1 MQTKQIIIA
10 TVVLCSCFLSIM
22 ALVTRV
28 LWHRN
33 SKSTSDDMHI
43 TDGNDEH
50 HQLSKISASWRRMF
64 ASKQDQVKGRWAP
77 TLSAM
82 IKAGD
87 EGLFSSALF
96 ANLHGHPGELPLQAL
111 YEVFAEELR
120 QRPMTER
127 SAYPGD
133 ISRFLSTTN
142 KRAAI
147 GPKRVQSLSRR
158 TTGRLDGQNKSQRK
172 SLDISL
178 VEKGLT
184 RSMSV
189 KKPPPLLVAMMNG
202 LCGSDRDGAP
212 QTSWMKEGRISKSQH
227 GSMSMVVTPAE
238 LIALSIV
245 LGSPLN
251 SNGKSDITHSQK
263 GACNISIFQS
273 VTEDGKHQI
282 TLLQHK
288 RSISQM
294 PACGSSFSLLFAKH
308 MATGSLPHSQDRHGV
323 TSIIITTDTLKA
335 VQAGSPIRLHKSK
348 VKTPQ
353 SRLLAS
359 LPNSCE
365 VNFQATSVSSDPQL
379 AGPLIDSISTLP
391 FLGGLVPLASM
402 PLINTVQFVAS
413 GGLPPGRL
421 LQRLEGLIDKVN
433 QYAPHLDIFGPIYE
447 PHNAALLYRERERLG
462 RLATGANTSDS
473 IADKAARMQR
483 YITLLER
490 LMALVPSMKSQEV
503 MAAVQEATKKEIYLS
518 YSNAIDSYQ
527 KTCSA
532 EPSIVHS
539 DTANFDAHTKRL
551 STQTPLRSNRSS
563 DASTLI
569 VVSPRSSAGPSMM
582 NLGKQVE
589 QFLKAEL
596 PLSVEAVAAVVRMVI
611 VAWTLSVEAVAWE
624 EGEQGFRI
632 PNLDD
637 FPDNIVMF

>member
-1 MQTKQIIIA
+1 
-10 TVVLCSCFLSIM
+10 M

-28 LWHRN
+28 LWHRS
-33 SKSTSDDMHI
+33 SKPTSDDMPI
-43 TDGNDEH
+43 IDGNDEHH

-64 ASKQDQVKGRWAP
+64 TSKQDQVKGRWAP

-120 QRPMTER
+120 LRAMAER
-127 SAYPGD
+127 SAYSGD
-133 ISRFLSTTN
+133 MSRFLSTTN
-142 KRAAI
+142 KPATH

-158 TTGRLDGQNKSQRK
+158 TTGRSDGRNKSQRK
-172 SLDISL
+172 SLDISA
-178 VEKGLT
+178 VEKGFA
-184 RSMSV
+184 RSISV
-189 KKPPPLLVAMMNG
+189 KRPPPLLVAMRNG
-202 LCGSDRDGAP
+202 LSALERGGAP
-212 QTSWMKEGRISKSQH
+212 QMSWMKEGRISELRY

-251 SNGKSDITHSQK
+251 SNGKSDLAPSQR
-263 GACNISIFQS
+263 GAFNTSICQS

-288 RSISQM
+288 RSISHM
-294 PACGSSFSLLFAKH
+294 HACGSGFSLLFAKH
-308 MATGSLPHSQDRHGV
+308 MATGFLPYSHERNGV
-323 TSIIITTDTLKA
+323 KSFIVTNDTLKA
-335 VQAGSPIRLHKSK
+335 VQAGSSVCLHESK
-348 VKTPQ
+348 VRTLQ

-359 LPNSCE
+359 LPSSCE
-365 VNFQATSVSSDPQL
+365 VSFYRTSVSSHPQL
-379 AGPLIDSISTLP
+379 ANPLIDSISTLP

-402 PLINTVQFVAS
+402 PLINTVQFIAS

-421 LQRLEGLIDKVN
+421 LQRLEGLIDKIN
-433 QYAPHLDIFGPIYE
+433 RYAPHLNIFGPIYE
-447 PHNAALLYRERERLG
+447 PQNAALLYRERERLG
-462 RLATGANTSDS
+462 KLATGANTSDS
-473 IADKAARMQR
+473 IADKTARMQR

-490 LMALVPSMKSQEV
+490 LMALIPGMKSKEV

-518 YSNAIDSYQ
+518 YSDAIASYQ
-527 KTCSA
+527 STCSA
-532 EPSIVHS
+532 GSLTAHS
-539 DTANFDAHTKRL
+539 DTADFDARMRRL
-551 STQTPLRSNRSS
+551 ITQTHLHSNHPS

-569 VVSPRSSAGPSMM
+569 VVSPRSSTSPSTT

-589 QFLKAEL
+589 QFLKTEL
-596 PLSVEAVAAVVRMVI
+596 PLSVEAVAIVARMVI

-632 PNLDD
+632 PNLDTL
-637 FPDNIVMF
+637 PDKMVMC